1 MGSCADRQRSAR
13 AYCGVKWGVLDNG
26 GSDYVA
32 ACEDADR
39 VGLLAASKGC
49 SSNEG
54 AAKSSGL

>member
-1 MGSCADRQRSAR
+1 MGSGAYRQRRAC

-39 VGLLAASKGC
+39 VGLFAASKGC
-49 SSNEG
+49 SSNEYTAQG
-54 AAKSSGL
+54 SGP